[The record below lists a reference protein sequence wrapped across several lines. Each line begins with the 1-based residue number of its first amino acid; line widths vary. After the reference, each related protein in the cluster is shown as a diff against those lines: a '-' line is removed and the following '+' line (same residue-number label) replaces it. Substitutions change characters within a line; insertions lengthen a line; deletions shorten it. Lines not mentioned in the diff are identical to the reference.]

1 MNKAISELDLASS
14 VKQDDMLLISQKTS
28 NGYVSKKIDA
38 STFKGADG
46 LSVYEQWKAEMLSE
60 IKYMG
65 DTLLSVIRD
74 EKNKTDAEIINEFNL
89 TQVFNEW
96 LTKNGNVVNQFLTE
110 NNYYNSYQ
118 QYISNNGYMTFND
131 FITEN
136 GLTDVFNNW
145 VTVNQTTLQQSFVN
159 STTLMDVYNQ
169 YYQTNVI
176 NQFLVQNNLT
186 QLYQSYNIFNVFVD
200 EYELTAAYQQYITV
214 NENKTFND
222 FITENNHTDV
232 YQEFVTE
239 NNVTINNSIFNEFVT
254 NNHLS
259 QVFNDYTTT
268 NNITYQTI
276 AEQVINQYEL
286 KTIYQ
291 QWVDN
296 RATYLTQNIFI
307 EAIQPKVP
315 RQVPVPKFEDFW
327 ICGSLAPSQAD
338 TESLV
343 SLLPM
348 DTVILENPKNNPIHG
363 LMVSTEDAGLEEPT
377 LSVEIK
383 SPRMY
388 KFKDAD
394 NFEEI
399 QSAELKFDTNPAEFE
414 GVATSCEFVGFNDD
428 EFLIIEPFS
437 PIKVDLLTE
446 RPSEVGLEITLTAK
460 KRKRVPSDSAVVK
473 LSGWFKIA
481 DSLKGKV
488 LIASYY
494 GDVYGQRDVIGVDSF
509 AILSDEMQHG
519 TDYTSDF
526 FYDDYSVVAT
536 GYNGQNQHA
545 TVHIKN
551 MSDKKRRLT
560 FTPVSW
566 SGLGFDYKSSIDG
579 TIFDRSTNTK
589 IQGSSLVIEL
599 EPNQDIGVY

>member
-28 NGYVSKKIDA
+28 NGYVSKKVDA

-65 DTLLSVIRD
+65 DTLLSVVRD

-96 LTKNGNVVNQFLTE
+96 LTKNSNVVNQFLTE
-110 NNYYNSYQ
+110 NNYYDSYQ
-118 QYISNNGYMTFND
+118 EYIYSNENKTFND

-136 GLTDVFNNW
+136 NYTDIFNNW
-145 VTVNQTTLQQSFVN
+145 TTVNQTTLQQNFVN

-186 QLYQSYNIFNVFVD
+186 ELYQSYNTFNEFVTQNN
-200 EYELTAAYQQYITV
+200 LTEVYQQYITV

-222 FITENNHTDV
+222 FITENNHTEV
-232 YQEFVTE
+232 YQQFVTE
-239 NNVTINNSIFNEFVT
+239 NNITVNNSIFNEFVT

-259 QVFNDYTTT
+259 QIFNDYTTT
-268 NNITYQTI
+268 NNITYQTVV
-276 AEQVINQYEL
+276 EQVINQYEL

-296 RATYLTQNIFI
+296 RATYLTQNIFV

-327 ICGSLAPSQAD
+327 ICGSLDFKPG
-338 TESLV
+338 V
-343 SLLPM
+343 IPNIVRLLPV
-348 DTVILENPKNNPIHG
+348 DAVILENPKNNYIHA
-363 LMVSTEDAGLEEPT
+363 LEYSAPTPLEET
-377 LSVEIK
+377 SLSVVIN
-383 SPRMY
+383 SSRMY
-388 KFKDAD
+388 KVKNTADAIPQPIEFAEIKFK
-394 NFEEI
+394 
-399 QSAELKFDTNPAEFE
+399 TH
-414 GVATSCEFVGFNDD
+414 TSTGGMTAICEFVGFDDD
-428 EFLIIEPFS
+428 EFIMIEPFS
-437 PIKVDLLTE
+437 PIDVDLSSPPPEIGVL
-446 RPSEVGLEITLTAK
+446 ITLTAK
-460 KRKRVPSDSAVVK
+460 KRKRIPSDSAVVK
-473 LSGWFKIA
+473 LSGWFKIT
-481 DSLKGKV
+481 DSLKGSV
-488 LIASYY
+488 LIANYY

-526 FYDDYSVVAT
+526 FYNDYSVVAT

-551 MSDKKRRLT
+551 ISDKKRRLT

-566 SGLGFDYKSSIDG
+566 SGMGFDYKSSIDG
-579 TIFDRSTNTK
+579 TIFDMSMNAQ
-589 IQGSSLVIEL
+589 IQGNNLVIDL
-599 EPNQDIGVY
+599 EPNQDIGAY

>member
-14 VKQDDMLLISQKTS
+14 VNQDDILLISQKTS

-46 LSVYEQWKAEMLSE
+46 LSVYEQWKAEKLSE

-65 DTLLSVIRD
+65 DTLLSVVRD

-96 LTKNGNVVNQFLTE
+96 LTKNSNVINQFLTE
-110 NNYYNSYQ
+110 NNYYDSYQ
-118 QYISNNGYMTFND
+118 EYISNNEYMTFND
-131 FITEN
+131 FITKN
-136 GLTDVFNNW
+136 DLTDVFNNW
-145 VTVNQTTLQQSFVN
+145 TTVNQTTLQQNFVN

-176 NQFLVQNNLT
+176 NKFLAQNNLT
-186 QLYQSYNIFNVFVD
+186 QLYQNYNIFNEFVTQNN
-200 EYELTAAYQQYITV
+200 LTEVYQQYMTV

-222 FITENNHTDV
+222 FITENNHTEV
-232 YQEFVTE
+232 YQQFVTE
-239 NNVTINNSIFNEFVT
+239 NNIAVNNSIFNEFVT

-259 QVFNDYTTT
+259 QTFNDYTTT
-268 NNITYQTI
+268 NNITYQTV

-315 RQVPVPKFEDFW
+315 RQAPVPKFEDFW
-327 ICGSLAPSQAD
+327 ICGSLEPDQAGA
-338 TESLV
+338 ESLV
-343 SLLPM
+343 SLLPV
-348 DTVILENPKNNPIHG
+348 DAVILENPKNNYIHALAFSLG
-363 LMVSTEDAGLEEPT
+363 NITLEQPS

-383 SPRMY
+383 SPRM
-388 KFKDAD
+388 FKVKGVQLQP
-394 NFEEI
+394 I
-399 QSAELKFDTNPAEFE
+399 QSAELKFNTHTTRNGGMTAI
-414 GVATSCEFVGFNDD
+414 SEFVGFDDD
-428 EFLIIEPFS
+428 EFIMIEPFS
-437 PIKVDLLTE
+437 PIDVDLSSPPPEIGVL
-446 RPSEVGLEITLTAK
+446 ITLTAK
-460 KRKRVPSDSAVVK
+460 KRKRIPSDSAVVK
-473 LSGWFKIA
+473 LSGWFKIT
-481 DSLKGKV
+481 DSLKGSV
-488 LIASYY
+488 LIANYY

-526 FYDDYSVVAT
+526 FYNDYSVVAT

-566 SGLGFDYKSSIDG
+566 SGMGFDYKSSIDG
-579 TIFDRSTNTK
+579 TIFDMSMNAQ
-589 IQGSSLVIEL
+589 IQGNNLVIDL
-599 EPNQDIGVY
+599 EPNQDIGAY